1 MKNVLFLFVTILF
14 LPAFIAAQ
22 PRPADKTAAL
32 PSNLPSAF
40 PARYES
46 GIFGARKKE
55 KGTLRFDDANERLV
69 FYHADGREM
78 FSMNYS
84 TFVVIYPDS
93 KESMTQTGNVMS
105 KMPLPG
111 AGLFG
116 LATSSAKYLVINYD
130 EQDVDAQ
137 GTANFR
143 FDKKEQLVDFIN
155 ALGTKAKM
163 IKRGEAYYRP
173 KKKSVY

>member
-1 MKNVLFLFVTILF
+1 MKKAVFLTLAIAF
-14 LPAFIAAQ
+14 LPIFVFGQ
-22 PRPADKTAAL
+22 PRPADKAATV
-32 PSNLPSAF
+32 PANLPVAF

-69 FYHADGREM
+69 FYRADGREM

-84 TFVVIYPDS
+84 TLVVIYPDS

-105 KMPLPG
+105 RMPLPG

-116 LATSSAKYLVINYD
+116 LATSKAQYLIINYD
-130 EQDVDAQ
+130 EPEVDAQ
-137 GTANFR
+137 GTASFR
-143 FDKKEQLVDFIN
+143 FDKKNQLVGFID
-155 ALGTKAKM
+155 ALGTKARM
-163 IKRGEAYYRP
+163 IKRGDAYYRP
-173 KKKSVY
+173 KKKIY

>member
-1 MKNVLFLFVTILF
+1 MKKVLFLTLAIAF
-14 LPAFIAAQ
+14 LPLIAAAQ
-22 PRPADKTAAL
+22 PRPADKTPNVA
-32 PSNLPSAF
+32 NLPVQF

-46 GIFGARKKE
+46 GIFGARKKQ

-69 FYHADGREM
+69 FYGENGKEM
-78 FSMNYS
+78 FSIPYGS
-84 TFVVIYPDS
+84 FVVIYPDN

-105 KMPLPG
+105 RMPLPG

-116 LATSSAKYLVINYD
+116 LATSKASYLVINYD
-130 EQDVDAQ
+130 ENEVDAQ

-143 FDKKEQLVDFIN
+143 FDKKDQLVNFID

-163 IKRGEAYYRP
+163 IKRGDAYYRP
-173 KKKSVY
+173 KRKSVY

>member
-1 MKNVLFLFVTILF
+1 MKKGIFLSLAIAF
-14 LPAFIAAQ
+14 LPLVATAQ
-22 PRPADKTAAL
+22 PRPADKTASA
-32 PSNLPSAF
+32 SVNLPAAF

-46 GIFGARKKE
+46 GIFGARKKQ

-69 FYHADGREM
+69 FYGENSKEM
-78 FSMNYS
+78 FSIPYGS
-84 TFVVIYPDS
+84 FVVIYPDN

-105 KMPLPG
+105 RMPLPG

-116 LATSSAKYLVINYD
+116 LATSKASYLVINYD
-130 EQDVDAQ
+130 EQEVDAQ

-143 FDKKEQLVDFIN
+143 FDKKDQLVNFVD

-163 IKRGEAYYRP
+163 IKRGDAYYRP